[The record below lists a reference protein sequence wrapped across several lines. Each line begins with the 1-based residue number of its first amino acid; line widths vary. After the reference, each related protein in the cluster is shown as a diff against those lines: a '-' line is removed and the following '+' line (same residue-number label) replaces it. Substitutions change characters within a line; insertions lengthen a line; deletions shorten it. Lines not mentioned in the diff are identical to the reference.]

1 MINHYNIFRWN
12 LLIKDKIS
20 GQETEEIFDAVM
32 VCTGHHG
39 SKHRP
44 KFPGADEFQVGAQFK
59 SLVDAL
65 KALQCSAKK
74 QPIKPHS
81 LNTISCLE
89 TRQSRSPHFY
99 CPVITRKLCLC
110 LALIL
115 LIREN
120 KFTLTTTRISPDTR
134 TRELSSLVSETRVET
149 SQLNLGDVR
158 NRWVIPDTK
167 SLMYMLS

>member
-1 MINHYNIFRWN
+1 
-12 LLIKDKIS
+12 
-20 GQETEEIFDAVM
+20 M

-44 KFPGADEFQVGAQFK
+44 NFPGADEFQVGAQFK

-134 TRELSSLVSETRVET
+134 NKRVVIIGIGNSGGDIAVELGRCAKQVGHS
-149 SQLNLGDVR
+149 G
-158 NRWVIPDTK
+158 
-167 SLMYMLS
+167 Y